1 MMAQGGVLFKFILVL
16 YKFILLMGQ
25 GGVLFKF
32 ILALYKFI
40 LLKGRAFSQYE
51 VLFDWDIMRIGESDD
66 PEMLNIRLN
75 GDRMEVV
82 DSFKYLI

>member
-40 LLKGRAFSQYE
+40 LLKGRAFSQHE
-51 VLFDWDIMRIGESDD
+51 VLFDWDIHDFYIQYHSGIQFCF
-66 PEMLNIRLN
+66 L
-75 GDRMEVV
+75 
-82 DSFKYLI
+82 SFRYSVIFFF